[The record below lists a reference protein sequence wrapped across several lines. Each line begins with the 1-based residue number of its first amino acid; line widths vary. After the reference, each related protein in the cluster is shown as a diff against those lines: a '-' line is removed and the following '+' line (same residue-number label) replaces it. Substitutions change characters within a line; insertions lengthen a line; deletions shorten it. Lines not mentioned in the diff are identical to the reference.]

1 MASDLLWKKD
11 ADGIEHP
18 THEILLAF
26 IREQC
31 SEQEESRIDEHLHT
45 GCVSCNRLHSGLTQD
60 SDALKHLMDVSRYPD
75 YPELQANQVWL
86 HMQRGE
92 ALTSAW
98 TGKRKRKFQTQSR
111 RAPVERRQRATRQY
125 SRNTGLR
132 VFKLSFPVAFG
143 LLLLLMTAAIVLAY
157 TIAGLVKPPS
167 AIPRQ
172 QANHIYSPAPNP
184 TSVAGHQITPTT
196 IVQVTPSAGTTTTD
210 GHGKGPT
217 IAICPSPGNPGPL
230 IYICGRNFKA
240 GDRVSLV
247 LVFDGMNNPLVWGS
261 YRVNGHGEFT
271 GTLFLYSCRFVPQ
284 EVYAKDESLRS
295 ASVTSNAL
303 SNFPMANCNS
313 STSGNWP
320 GGHA

>member
-1 MASDLLWKKD
+1 MWKKD

-31 SEQEESRIDEHLHT
+31 SEQEKSRIGEHLHA
-45 GCVSCNRLHSGLTQD
+45 GCAPCNRLHAGLTQD

-75 YPELQANQVWL
+75 YSELQSNQVWL

-98 TGKRKRKFQTQSR
+98 TGKRKRKFQTQSQ
-111 RAPVERRQRATRQY
+111 RAPVERRQQARGQY
-125 SRNTGLR
+125 ARNTGLR

-157 TIAGLVKPPS
+157 TIASMVKPP
-167 AIPRQ
+167 IVTPGPQ
-172 QANHIYSPAPNP
+172 NNHIYSPAPNP
-184 TSVAGHQITPTT
+184 TSVVGHQATPTT
-196 IVQVTPSAGTTTTD
+196 STVQVTPSAGTTTTD

-217 IAICPSPGNPGPL
+217 IAICPSPGNMDSL

-271 GTLFLYSCRFVPQ
+271 GTLFLYSCRFVPK

-313 STSGNWP
+313 STPGGWP
-320 GGHA
+320 GGRA